1 MTATYNDILESLQR
15 TAIIL
20 LVYIIF
26 RAIYLCVKRNTF
38 NLKTELVYAAFAVY
52 AAEMV
57 CRLLFPHCRLPLMS
71 TLTSFKLRELRDI
84 KPINLIPFKT
94 IYLYTFGVDS
104 RLAEE
109 WYSFKFNFWV
119 GKILLSVPMGIFM
132 QLLANTKKKKITCKK
147 AATIAIVIFTAVEII
162 QYPIGRVADI
172 DDIIINTLGCMLGYW
187 LYRVY
192 EKHRESK
199 TALASNAA

>member
-26 RAIYLCVKRNTF
+26 RTIYLCVKRNTF

-52 AAEMV
+52 ATEMV
-57 CRLLFPHCRLPLMS
+57 CRLLFPYCRLPIMS

-94 IYLYTFGVDS
+94 IYLYTFGVDN
-104 RLAEE
+104 RLAET
-109 WYSFKFNFWV
+109 WYGFKFNFWT
-119 GKILLSVPMGIFM
+119 GHFMLSVPMGIFM
-132 QLLANTKKKKITCKK
+132 QLLSNTKRKKITYKK
-147 AATIAIVIFTAVEII
+147 AATIAFLFFTAVEII

-187 LYRVY
+187 LYNVY
-192 EKHRESK
+192 EKHKESR
-199 TALASNAA
+199 TALVSNAA